1 MVSLVLAYCVLLG
14 GAWLCSLWTIE
25 MALHMLGIGHW
36 IFLSSIEASVVMNC
50 TWRINCGIMAATLK
64 FIVTARPFLD
74 PWVGGIRICLSRV
87 GVTNAV
93 HATRVLVSWPS
104 TICLSIEQESLVGL
118 HGLLLHII
126 QKPLPGLTLAWH
138 HQLRGVVT
146 LTYRHWWLLVLC
158 SLCRHVLW
166 CLRGTLPSAFDAKL
180 LSSCCAWLLWVIE
193 RLVFLENLIFWNK
206 SSIGARSSN
215 IHGWNVRNVISD
227 EASRFTGRT
236 GFSLFLLER
245 LSNFTLLVRIRNV
258 CVVFFAVVYSIVH

>member
-1 MVSLVLAYCVLLG
+1 MVSLVLAYSVLLG

-25 MALHMLGIGHW
+25 MALHVLGIGHW
-36 IFLSSIEASVVMNC
+36 IFLSSVEASVVMTC

-93 HATRVLVSWPS
+93 YATRVLVSRPS

-126 QKPLPGLTLAWH
+126 QKPLPGLALAWH

-236 GFSLFLLER
+236 GFGLFLLER